1 MTSGFLEARERAVQL
16 ANDNAD
22 AFTGQFGEALRRV
35 VLSRRMN
42 LLNTAVFALI
52 GALNFLLSPAQTNAG
67 VGVGASVA
75 ESLLDKGVI
84 EPVHY
89 SRRYG
94 WHWGMWKSYGHEHN
108 QSCHRADGYWG
119 HSEEGR
125 YGASR
130 RRFGA
135 GGRPVEN

>member
-22 AFTGQFGEALRRV
+22 AFTGQFGETLRRV
-35 VLSRRMN
+35 VLSRRIN

-52 GALNFLLSPAQTNAG
+52 GALNFLLSPAQADAG

-75 ESLLDKGVI
+75 DSLLDKGVI

-89 SRRYG
+89 SGRYG
-94 WHWGMWKSYGHEHN
+94 WHWGMWKSYGHEHKE
-108 QSCHRADGYWG
+108 SCHRAHGYWG

-135 GGRPVEN
+135 GGRPIEN